1 MLTTRITIYRP
12 GSRVNPSSLKMQ
24 PALKKHYIDRIN
36 GAIWTRTTHI
46 QPHEYVVYER
56 YPELYALISGLISE
70 EEYIKEFQGSN
81 YQYIDLDGYKY
92 WFICPILN
100 RELLHLTDPDSPI
113 PAFTIGAS
121 KTYREHVADGTFN
134 PTPGTI

>member
-1 MLTTRITIYRP
+1 
-12 GSRVNPSSLKMQ
+12 MQ

-36 GAIWTRTTHI
+36 EAIWTRTTYI

-56 YPELYALISGLISE
+56 YPELCALISGLINE
-70 EEYIKEFQGSN
+70 EGYIKEFQGSD

-100 RELLHLTDPDSPI
+100 LELLRLTDPDSPI

-121 KTYREHVADGTFN
+121 KTYREHVSDGTFDSHD
-134 PTPGTI
+134 